1 MNLESVL
8 SQYAYVPAI
17 GVGITAAS
25 LILLE
30 EWRLRFTVLVVQY
43 VLVTWLITSS
53 IPASIAVVK
62 LICGWLACAIMVI
75 SARNSRWGRITSRSP
90 QTLPDNLAFKLIALL
105 IVTTAAFGLSRTNW
119 IMVPEISDP
128 EILGTTLMLSLGLLQ
143 LGLSTGTLRVG
154 LGLMTLLSGFE
165 IAYIVVEPSLAV
177 LALIGSVHI
186 GFALVISYLML
197 GIGTPE
203 QSMGIEQ

>member
-1 MNLESVL
+1 MNLEPVL
-8 SQYAYVPAI
+8 SQYAFVPAI

-30 EWRLRFTVLVVQY
+30 EWRLRITVLALQY

-62 LICGWLACAIMVI
+62 LISGWLACAIMVI
-75 SARNSRWGRITSRSP
+75 SARNSRWGRIKSRAP
-90 QTLPDNLAFKLIALL
+90 QTLPDNPAFKLIALL
-105 IVTTAAFGLSRTNW
+105 IVTIAAFGLSRTNW

-128 EILGTTLMLSLGLLQ
+128 EILGSTLMLGLGLLQ

-165 IAYIVVEPSLAV
+165 IAYIVVEPSLVV

-203 QSMGIEQ
+203 ESMGIGQ